1 MAELLAKPDQSLLEH
16 TLQVLHLGKLLA
28 GRLDLPEDLKLKAL
42 MACAL
47 HDVGKATELFQ
58 DYISAGGSSRGQRPV
73 YPHALASL
81 PAVLLAER
89 VVGKRLGWEEG
100 SLHAT
105 AAVISH
111 HSPLGPQVYRDF
123 GKVSYHQQAREV
135 LRQLWEALREDY
147 SRLPPFEE
155 VFSGW
160 EELNQQPLGDMLD
173 STSLSLPGGRRVS
186 LRGILREQDASKFA
200 QVKTVLHL
208 ADWLASAG
216 ETDIEGLFLQR
227 GRQRVVEAMNRP
239 TVVQW
244 KVFQQRC
251 AETRG
256 EVLHLRAPTGTGKTE
271 ALLLW
276 AGDAD
281 RLIYLLPT
289 QATVNAMWRRLQRIY
304 GEEKVGLAHGRAS
317 YLLRKEAPPDEEPL
331 DLRLFSSVFA
341 KPVTVATLD
350 QYLLAHLNGRHWEE
364 RRTLTRRAV
373 VVLDEIH
380 TYEPY
385 TLGMLAEALS
395 REHPLRLAL
404 ASATLPS
411 SVLNLFPTGE
421 LVEAEAELWN
431 RRRHSLT
438 LREGSLQEGIA
449 DAVEHARQGK
459 RVLVVANTVAQA
471 QRIYQQ
477 LKQLDGWEALH
488 LLHAHFIF
496 RHRQEKEEQVQSARP
511 GTIFVATQVV
521 EVSLDIDYDI
531 LLTEVAPLDALVQ
544 RMGRVNRKGERP
556 PVPVQVFT
564 TWEPG
569 AERVYGKEVLQ
580 TSLCLLKSLSEQPTD
595 RDLFD
600 AVEMLYGEVTNSP
613 AWQEEWKEG
622 ERTLEELREILG
634 CYTIDL
640 SDEEMRQRFTARRG
654 VVSIEVIPQ
663 QFVQEAY
670 AMRQAGEGWKMVE
683 LLLPVPIYW
692 LKRFP
697 EMFTPSTDLGAYI
710 AHSEYNE
717 SVGLLPQLPSGEA
730 WVG

>member
-28 GRLDLPEDLKLKAL
+28 DRLDLPEDLTLKAL

-47 HDVGKATELFQ
+47 HDVGKATEPFQ

-111 HSPLGPQVYRDF
+111 HSPLGAQVYRDF
-123 GKVSYHQQAREV
+123 GKVSYHQQAREI

-147 SRLPPFEE
+147 PRLPPFEE

-160 EELNQQPLGDMLD
+160 EVLSQQPLGDMLD
-173 STSLSLPGGRRVS
+173 STPLSLPGGRRVS
-186 LRGILREQDASKFA
+186 LRGALQQLESSEFA

-216 ETDIEGLFLQR
+216 ETDGEGLFLKNS
-227 GRQRVVEAMNRP
+227 RQQVVKAMARP
-239 TVVQW
+239 EVARW
-244 KVFQQRC
+244 RSFQQRC

-317 YLLRKEAPPDEEPL
+317 YLLRREAAPDEDPL
-331 DLRLFSSVFA
+331 DKRLFSSVFA

-364 RRTLTRRAV
+364 RRTLARRAV
-373 VVLDEIH
+373 VILDEVH

-395 REHPLRLAL
+395 REHPHRLAL

-411 SVLNLFPTGE
+411 SVLNLFPAGE
-421 LVEAEAELWN
+421 LVEAEAELWT

-449 DAVEHARQGK
+449 DAVEYGRQGK
-459 RVLVVANTVAQA
+459 RVLIVANTVAQA
-471 QRIYQQ
+471 QSIYQYLAQ
-477 LKQLDGWEALH
+477 QDVWADLH
-488 LLHAHFIF
+488 LLHAHFIL
-496 RHRQEKEEQVQSARP
+496 RDRQEKEERVRLAVP

-531 LLTEVAPLDALVQ
+531 LLTEVAPIDALVQ

-556 PVPVQVFT
+556 PAPVHVFT
-564 TWEPG
+564 AWEQG
-569 AERVYGKEVLQ
+569 SERVYGREILQ
-580 TSLCLLKSLSEQPTD
+580 TSLRLLEQLPEQPTD
-595 RDLFD
+595 RDLAD
-600 AVEMLYGEVTNSP
+600 ATESLYREVTASS
-613 AWQEEWKEG
+613 QWKNE
-622 ERTLEELREILG
+622 LEEGWKTLAEVQQILG

-654 VVSIEVIPQ
+654 AVSIDVLPER
-663 QFVQEAY
+663 FVQEAY
-670 AMRQAGEGWKMVE
+670 EMHQMRESWKMVE

-697 EMFTPSTDLGAYI
+697 EMLTPSLDLGVYI
-710 AHSEYNE
+710 ANAEYNE
-717 SVGLLPQLPSGEA
+717 NTGLMPHFSGGET
-730 WVG
+730 WLV

>member
-1 MAELLAKPDQSLLEH
+1 MAELLAKPAQSLLEH
-16 TLQVLHLGKLLA
+16 TVQVIQLGKIIAQELGLS
-28 GRLDLPEDLKLKAL
+28 EDLTLKAL

-47 HDVGKATELFQ
+47 HDVGKATEPFQ
-58 DYISAGGSSRGQRPV
+58 DYISAGGRSSSRRPV

-81 PAVLLAER
+81 PAVLVAER

-105 AAVISH
+105 AAVLSH
-111 HSPLGPQVYRDF
+111 HSPLGVQVYRDF
-123 GKVSYHQQAREV
+123 GKVSYHPRAREA
-135 LRQLWEALREDY
+135 LRQLWEALRQDY
-147 SRLPPFEE
+147 SLLPSFEE
-155 VFSGW
+155 VFPGW
-160 EELNQQPLGDMLD
+160 EVLSQQPLGDILD
-173 STSLSLPGGRRVS
+173 KKNFSRSDGRQLS
-186 LRGILREQDASKFA
+186 LRGALQALESSEFA

-216 ETDIEGLFLQR
+216 EANVEGLFLQN
-227 GRQRVVEAMNRP
+227 GKQQVVEAMSRP
-239 TVVQW
+239 EVTRW
-244 KVFQQRC
+244 RAFQQRC
-251 AETRG
+251 AETQS
-256 EVLHLRAPTGTGKTE
+256 EVVHLRAPTGSGKTE

-276 AGDAD
+276 AGDAE

-304 GEEKVGLAHGRAS
+304 GEQNVGLAHGRAS
-317 YLLRKEAPPDEEPL
+317 YLLRKEAPPDEDPL
-331 DLRLFSSVFA
+331 DKRLFSSVFA

-364 RRTLTRRAV
+364 RRTLARRAV
-373 VVLDEIH
+373 VMLDEVH

-395 REHPLRLAL
+395 REHPHRLAL

-411 SVLNLFPTGE
+411 PLLTLFPAGE
-421 LVEAEAELWN
+421 MIEAEAELWN

-449 DAVEHARQGK
+449 DAIEYARQGK

-471 QRIYQQ
+471 QSIYQQ
-477 LKQLDGWEALH
+477 LEQLGGWEALH

-496 RHRQEKEEQVQSARP
+496 RHRQEKEERVQSAIP
-511 GTIFVATQVV
+511 GTVFVATQVV

-531 LLTEVAPLDALVQ
+531 LITEVAPLDALVQ

-556 PVPVQVFT
+556 PAPVQVFT
-564 TWEPG
+564 AWEQG
-569 AERVYGKEVLQ
+569 AEKVYGKEVLQ
-580 TSLCLLKSLSEQPTD
+580 ASLRLLKNLPEHPTD
-595 RDLFD
+595 RDLF
-600 AVEMLYGEVTNSP
+600 EVTETLYHEVTASP

-622 ERTLEELREILG
+622 KRTLEELQKSLG

-654 VVSIEVIPQ
+654 VVSIEVIPE

-692 LKRFP
+692 LRRFP
-697 EMFTPSTDLGAYI
+697 EMFTPSTDLGVYI
-710 AHSEYNE
+710 AHSKYNE
-717 SVGLLPQLPSGEA
+717 RVGLLPQLSSGEA
-730 WVG
+730 